1 MSEDTLKAIKYI
13 H

>member
-1 MSEDTLKAIKYI
+1 MLEDTLKAIKYI